1 MPSSSRRQPLGGG
14 ASRPVRR
21 RRTPRDPARETAF
34 DVLQAVAE
42 SDAYANLLLPRL
54 LDERELEGR
63 DARFTT
69 ELTFST
75 LRLQGRYDAII
86 AAAANRPTT
95 DIDGPNLWILRLG
108 AHQILGMNVPDYA
121 AVSGMVALARRRIG
135 PGPAKFVNAVLRK
148 IASRPES
155 EWATE
160 AFPEPEADLTRYLSV
175 AQSHPEWI
183 VRAFS
188 GALSSAERSESELL
202 ELLQVNNTAPP
213 VSLVARPG
221 RIDADTLLY
230 ESDGTVGRW
239 SPWAVGFRGNPGTIP
254 EIRSGAAAV
263 QDEGS
268 QLMAL
273 ALSRASVGGA
283 DERWLDMCAGPGG
296 KAADLVG
303 LAQESGAELT
313 AIEQHPHRAELVRK
327 ALRWHGEDQGRV
339 VVGDATT
346 DGWVPRAYS
355 RVLLD
360 APCTGLGAIRRRPE
374 SRWRRSPSDLPTL
387 VGQQRKLLSAA
398 LDAVAP
404 GGVVAYVTCSPHVGE
419 TDRVVDHA
427 LSKHPDVTEIDARS
441 LLPEVPDTGAGPR
454 VRLWPHIH
462 GTDGMFLAVLQRRL
476 ADG

>member
-1 MPSSSRRQPLGGG
+1 M
-14 ASRPVRR
+14 
-21 RRTPRDPARETAF
+21 
-34 DVLQAVAE
+34 LQAVAE

-54 LDERELEGR
+54 LDDRELEGR

-86 AAAANRPTT
+86 AVAANRPVT
-95 DIDGPNLWILRLG
+95 DIDDPSLWVLRLG

-121 AVSGMVALARRRIG
+121 AVSAMVALARHRIG

-148 IASRPES
+148 IASKS
-155 EWATE
+155 EADWATE
-160 AFPEPEADLTRYLSV
+160 AFPDPEADRTRYLAV
-175 AQSHPEWI
+175 AQSHPEWM
-183 VRAFS
+183 VKGFS
-188 GALSSAERSESELL
+188 DSLTSAGRPEAELL
-202 ELLQVNNTAPP
+202 ELLQVNNAAPS

-221 RIDADTLLY
+221 RIDAQGLL
-230 ESDGTVGRW
+230 DQTGGTPGRW
-239 SPWAVGFRGNPGTIP
+239 SPWAVGVRGNPGSIA
-254 EIRSGAAAV
+254 EVRSGAAAV

-273 ALSRASVGGA
+273 ALSRASVA
-283 DERWLDMCAGPGG
+283 TSDTQWLDMCAGPGG

-303 LAQESGAELT
+303 IARDSGAELT

-327 ALRWHGEDQGRV
+327 ALLWRGEDQGRV

-346 DGWVPRAYS
+346 DGWIPGAYS

-374 SRWRRSPSDLPTL
+374 SRWRRTPGDLPVL
-387 VGQQRKLLSAA
+387 AGQQRKLLSAA
-398 LDAVAP
+398 LEAVAP
-404 GGVVAYVTCSPHVGE
+404 GGVVAYVACSPLIGE

-441 LLPEVPDTGAGPR
+441 LLPEVSDTGDGPR

-462 GTDGMFLAVLQRRL
+462 GTDGMFLALLQRQ
-476 ADG
+476 

>member
-1 MPSSSRRQPLGGG
+1 MSSSSRRQAGRGG
-14 ASRPVRR
+14 AKRPANR
-21 RRTPRDPARETAF
+21 RRTPRDPARETAY

-42 SDAYANLLLPRL
+42 SDAYANLLLPKL
-54 LDERELEGR
+54 LDERDLEGR

-86 AAAANRPTT
+86 AAAANRPVG
-95 DIDGPNLWILRLG
+95 DIDDPNLWILRLG

-148 IASRPES
+148 VASRS
-155 EWATE
+155 EAQWVAE
-160 AFPEPEADLTRYLSV
+160 AFPDPETDLIRYLAV

-183 VRAFS
+183 VRGFS
-188 GALSSAERSESELL
+188 DALSSAGRPDAELVELL
-202 ELLQVNNTAPP
+202 KVNNAAPS

-221 RIDADTLLY
+221 RIDADTLLRQT
-230 ESDGTVGRW
+230 DGTAGRW
-239 SPWAVGFRGNPGTIP
+239 SPWAVGVRGNPGSIA

-273 ALSRASVGGA
+273 ALSRANVGTA
-283 DERWLDMCAGPGG
+283 DEQWLDMCAGPGG

-303 LAQESGAELT
+303 LARDSGAELT

-327 ALRWHGEDQGRV
+327 ALLWRGEEQGRV
-339 VVGDATT
+339 VVGDAIT
-346 DGWVPRAYS
+346 DGWVPGAYS

-374 SRWRRSPSDLPTL
+374 SRWRRSPGDLPVL
-387 VGQQRKLLSAA
+387 VGLQRKLLSAA

-427 LSKHPDVTEIDARS
+427 LSKRPDVTEIDART
-441 LLPEVPDTGAGPR
+441 LLPEVPDTGEGPR

-462 GTDGMFLAVLQRRL
+462 GTDGMFLSLLQHQ
-476 ADG
+476 